1 MQLLTDLEYWSSIL
15 GQSKVA
21 SMSTRQQTWAGET
34 KISDGISQ
42 QSSSQ
47 FIQNKNREDDKYDS
61 KTVTVKF
68 QA

>member
-1 MQLLTDLEYWSSIL
+1 M
-15 GQSKVA
+15 G
-21 SMSTRQQTWAGET
+21 RGET

>member
-1 MQLLTDLEYWSSIL
+1 MQLLTALEYWSSIL

-21 SMSTRQQTWAGET
+21 SMSMSTRHGET

-42 QSSSQ
+42 QSSSL
-47 FIQNKNREDDKYDS
+47 FIQNKIVKIDKYDS